1 MLSCLLVSYENPLQA
16 ANFTVRYR
24 LLSPWQLVWSPLP
37 IDINLTAHTFTYML
51 IWDSFIIYMSCPLN
65 FPEPLPHTSLP
76 VFGSTSVSLIL
87 PTIQA
92 RPVMEWK
99 YKSRF
104 PTRAPFPS
112 GLSRQG
118 QYWPHFS
125 TRDGCVTQVRG
136 RQPNGYVMATE
147 KGTEPGWNHIFPR
160 ISLPRVWGKV
170 LLFSS
175 EILSP
180 NVHKCMPHWTPSPIG
195 KSCLV

>member
-24 LLSPWQLVWSPLP
+24 LLHPWQLVWSPLP

-92 RPVMEWK
+92 RPVTEWK

-104 PTRAPFPS
+104 PITLSFRAVKAGTILTSLQHQRWVCDPS
-112 GLSRQG
+112 ERTAAQWLCDGYREGHWARLKSHL
-118 QYWPHFS
+118 PKDFS
-125 TRDGCVTQVRG
+125 ATGMG
-136 RQPNGYVMATE
+136 RSAFVFFWDL
-147 KGTEPGWNHIFPR
+147 EP
-160 ISLPRVWGKV
+160 
-170 LLFSS
+170 
-175 EILSP
+175 
-180 NVHKCMPHWTPSPIG
+180 
-195 KSCLV
+195 